1 MPRRLYLT
9 VICIAILLTASC
21 TRNAPG
27 ARPWRV
33 PTNSDQAG
41 QVQAQTPFQ
50 PELTGTPPPTQIIA
64 RGPGEPVE
72 TPTPDPPHPIP
83 TLRADADQYIVQPND
98 TLGIIAQR
106 YGIDLNSL
114 ITANSIA
121 NPNYLEVGQLLIIPP
136 ANPAP
141 SGDPFKIIPDSELV
155 YGPASAALDLD
166 RFIQEKNGYLNQ
178 YYEELEWTY
187 SGAQIVRR
195 VAQEYSVNPRLL
207 LAVLEYQSGWV
218 TQSNPAAET
227 LDYPLG
233 YADPRYKGLYL
244 QLSWAANQLN
254 YGFYAWRVNGI
265 GSWVLADGTVVPA
278 SPTLNAGSAGVL
290 RLFGMLLGRADWDRA
305 TGPDGLIAT
314 FTQLFGYPFDY
325 AIEPLIP
332 PDLQQPVMQLPFEPG
347 EVWSYTGGPH
357 GGWASGSGWA
367 AVDFAPP
374 GEALGCVPNDAWV
387 TAVAD
392 GLIVRSGNGAVVQ
405 DLDGD
410 GLEQTGWSVLYMHI
424 ETRDRVQPGTYLKAG
439 DRIGHPS
446 CEGGISTG
454 THLHLARRYNGEW
467 IPADGPLPFN
477 LDGWISRGDGS
488 EYDGFLVKDGITVEA
503 WVGRRPENAI
513 SR

>member
-1 MPRRLYLT
+1 MPRRLFLT
-9 VICIAILLTASC
+9 VICISILLTASC

-33 PTNSDQAG
+33 PTNSAQTGQA
-41 QVQAQTPFQ
+41 QAQTPFHPQ
-50 PELTGTPPPTQIIA
+50 LTGTPPPTEIIA
-64 RGPGEPVE
+64 RGPDDPIE

-83 TLRADADQYIVQPND
+83 TLRAEADQYVVQPND
-98 TLGIIAQR
+98 SLGMIAQR

-166 RFIQEKNGYLNQ
+166 GFIQEKNGYLNQ
-178 YYEELEWTY
+178 YYEELEWTF
-187 SGAQIVRR
+187 SGAQVVRR

-218 TQSNPAAET
+218 TQPQPAAET

-233 YADPRYKGLYL
+233 YADPRHKGLYL
-244 QLSWAANQLN
+244 QLSWAANHLN

-290 RLFGMLLGRADWDRA
+290 RLFSMLLGRADWDRA
-305 TGPDGLIAT
+305 AGADGLIAA

-325 AIEPLIP
+325 AVEPLIS
-332 PDLQQPVMQLPFEPG
+332 PDLQQPVMQLPFETG
-347 EVWSYTGGPH
+347 KTWSYTGGPH

-367 AVDFAPP
+367 AIDFAPP

-410 GLEQTGWSVLYMHI
+410 GLEQTGWSVLYMHV

-477 LDGWISRGDGS
+477 LDGWISKGDGS